1 VSARLRIGLAA
12 ALLLAAPAS
21 LPLPPPAGGEGRG
34 EGGRAG
40 TVSFLAGDATRTASG
55 KVQKLA
61 LGSKIL
67 QGDVLETQRRT
78 RLEVKLGDGSVLR
91 LGPSSRATVEAAAF
105 GKSVDERK
113 VSAKLLVGKVWANV
127 AKAVGGE
134 QRFEVQTE
142 NAVAGVRGTTFRV
155 DAATDRSVVVKVY
168 SGTVAVA
175 SGPVQRPEHRG
186 EGAEPV
192 QTGAKPERSPIAGP
206 REVTREQWERIVTS
220 MMEVRVSSEG
230 VPDDPRT
237 FALAGK
243 QDEWEDWNRDRD
255 AALGLGDGPAGA
267 KER

>member
-1 VSARLRIGLAA
+1 
-12 ALLLAAPAS
+12 
-21 LPLPPPAGGEGRG
+21 
-34 EGGRAG
+34 
-40 TVSFLAGDATRTASG
+40 VSFLAGDATRTAAG
-55 KVQKLA
+55 KPERLA
-61 LGSKIL
+61 VGSQVL
-67 QGDVLETQRRT
+67 VGDVLETQRRT

-91 LGPSSRATVEAAAF
+91 LGPASRATVEAAVF
-105 GKSVDERK
+105 GKTVDERK
-113 VSAKLLVGKVWANV
+113 VSARLLVGKVWANV

-175 SGPVQRPEHRG
+175 SGAVLRHEHRG
-186 EGAEPV
+186 EGGEPPV
-192 QTGAKPERSPIAGP
+192 EAGAKPERRPIAGP

-230 VPDDPRT
+230 VPGDPQT

-243 QDEWEDWNRDRD
+243 QDEWEDWNRKRD
-255 AALGLGDGPAGA
+255 AALGPEDGPAGA
-267 KER
+267 KGR